1 MATYAHRVSTLLVA
15 LALWIGCTTLTQG
28 TGLLT
33 DTSTGVLHGLTVTG
47 TGTRVVVALLADRAL
62 DGRLELVKVP
72 PARIFIDLPHVVPWV
87 APVTHVDR
95 GAVKRVR
102 VALNRTRPLVTRVV
116 LDLDGAAT
124 YHLLRGETDR
134 ELRIIVDVPPVTPR
148 KAVGAYSKSARQA
161 GDDLS
166 EQQRMVSVS
175 GDRLTVDVENAPL
188 PDLLEEVARQSGLVL
203 RGQAPNRDSVTAK
216 FDEVPLSHA
225 LRTILQGQSYGLIS
239 RTAVRRSESA
249 THRRNVLWIFDR
261 PEPTQEAAVPFQTPS
276 DSAPQVAAETEAQPP
291 TRDPGVAQE
300 AHSGRPAASGS
311 LPDTGRDEA
320 AENLGL
326 MLADDDD
333 NVRLRAVEALG
344 RIGGEKAAAFLSYA
358 WARDPSPAVRDA
370 AWRTL
375 RKRLAGIRASEAPP
389 VPR

>member
-1 MATYAHRVSTLLVA
+1 MSTCDPPPKILGEHVGS
-15 LALWIGCTTLTQG
+15 GC
-28 TGLLT
+28 
-33 DTSTGVLHGLTVTG
+33 
-47 TGTRVVVALLADRAL
+47 
-62 DGRLELVKVP
+62 
-72 PARIFIDLPHVVPWV
+72 
-87 APVTHVDR
+87 
-95 GAVKRVR
+95 
-102 VALNRTRPLVTRVV
+102 
-116 LDLDGAAT
+116 
-124 YHLLRGETDR
+124 
-134 ELRIIVDVPPVTPR
+134 
-148 KAVGAYSKSARQA
+148 
-161 GDDLS
+161 
-166 EQQRMVSVS
+166 
-175 GDRLTVDVENAPL
+175 
-188 PDLLEEVARQSGLVL
+188 QSGLVL

-249 THRRNVLWIFDR
+249 THIRNVLWIFDR

-333 NVRLRAVEALG
+333 NVRLRSVEALG
-344 RIGGEKAAAFLSYA
+344 RIGGEKAAAFLGYA

-375 RKRLAGIRASEAPP
+375 RKRLAGNRASEAPP